1 MEGQRRGWPG
11 PGGDGKEEDL
21 CEVEEEE
28 EEGVSEKQVDEQE
41 AHHDHTDLWV

>member
-1 MEGQRRGWPG
+1 MEGQKRGWPG

-21 CEVEEEE
+21 WEVEEEE
-28 EEGVSEKQVDEQE
+28 EVGVSEKQVDEQE

>member
-1 MEGQRRGWPG
+1 MEGQKRGWPG

-21 CEVEEEE
+21 WEEE